1 MNYHTPLN
9 YTWANKSSF
18 NSKMVNMGT
27 THNEKFI
34 VSFNN
39 QTRIFQPTGNFA
51 RVKKRDGHVSTV
63 CKCQSHTFFGIDNI
77 SLILNNRVPPCRV
90 PHRKCPVWA
99 PCSSL
104 LEVCRLLSHGTLL
117 VMHYCHLATQHAH
130 A

>member
-34 VSFNN
+34 VSFNI

-51 RVKKRDGHVSTV
+51 RVKKRDGNVSTV
-63 CKCQSHTFFGIDNI
+63 CKCQSYTSFGIDNI
-77 SLILNNRVPPCRV
+77 SLILNNRFPRAKSLIGNAQFGHRV
-90 PHRKCPVWA
+90 ALYWKSADFYHRLHFW
-99 PCSSL
+99 
-104 LEVCRLLSHGTLL
+104 
-117 VMHYCHLATQHAH
+117 
-130 A
+130 